1 MIKQENLPK
10 LKIKDRALSENTY
23 RIGNKYWRVTTLIQ
37 YAKEKEYKIFDLPLI
52 GIDISITPF
61 DVNNFSDFLYHSN
74 LVNKADTNYPII
86 LDDNG
91 YIADGWHR
99 VAKSILNGENTIK
112 AIRLEEMP
120 TADGEY
126 TSEQ

>member
-37 YAKEKEYKIFDLPLI
+37 YAKEKKYEIFDLPLI

-61 DVNNFSDFLYHSN
+61 DFNDFLYHSN

-126 TSEQ
+126 TNE